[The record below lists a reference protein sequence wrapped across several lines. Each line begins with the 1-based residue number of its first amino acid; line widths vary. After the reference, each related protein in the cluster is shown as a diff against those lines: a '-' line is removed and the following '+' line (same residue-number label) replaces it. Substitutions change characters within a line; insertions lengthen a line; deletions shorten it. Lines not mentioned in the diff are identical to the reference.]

1 MFIGPRGVN
10 YYVANCNALR
20 NEGLEVFF
28 LTVAMVFFAQD
39 WCDFNTISLN
49 YEKNSKRKTIN
60 KEKSCK

>member
-39 WCDFNTISLN
+39 
-49 YEKNSKRKTIN
+49 
-60 KEKSCK
+60 